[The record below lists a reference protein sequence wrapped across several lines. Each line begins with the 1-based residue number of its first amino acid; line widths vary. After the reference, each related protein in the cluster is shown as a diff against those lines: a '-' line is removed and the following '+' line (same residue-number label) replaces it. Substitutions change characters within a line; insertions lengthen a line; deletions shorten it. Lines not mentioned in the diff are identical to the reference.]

1 MKLYVKTYGCQ
12 MNQLDSARIV
22 QLMKSA
28 DYEPTDRVDDAD
40 LIILNTCSV
49 RDKAEQKVYSALGR
63 WRKLKEEKGVIL
75 GVGGC
80 VAQQE
85 GEDAAPAGAA
95 SGPGVRHPQHAQAA
109 ADGRG
114 GP

>member
-1 MKLYVKTYGCQ
+1 MKLYVQTYGCQ

-28 DYEPTDRVDDAD
+28 DYEPTDSVDDAD

-49 RDKAEQKVYSALGR
+49 RDKAEQKVYSALG
-63 WRKLKEEKGVIL
+63 
-75 GVGGC
+75 
-80 VAQQE
+80 
-85 GEDAAPAGAA
+85 
-95 SGPGVRHPQHAQAA
+95 QAA

-114 GP
+114 GPGGRPTLGGDDL

>member
-28 DYEPTDRVDDAD
+28 DYEPTDRADDAD

-49 RDKAEQKVYSALGR
+49 RGQGRAESVQRARKVA
-63 WRKLKEEKGVIL
+63 
-75 GVGGC
+75 
-80 VAQQE
+80 
-85 GEDAAPAGAA
+85 
-95 SGPGVRHPQHAQAA
+95 
-109 ADGRG
+109 
-114 GP
+114 